1 MDINEQKRR
10 INNFMLTFSE
20 NVYGVR
26 KNPFEIIGEYLSK
39 LLEAPKTYQFMY
51 NTKYSSY
58 IDALLTIVEKIY
70 SEGHNTKIAE
80 FSKKI

>member
-39 LLEAPKTYQFMY
+39 LLLEAPKTYQFMY

-58 IDALLTIVEKIY
+58 IDTPYLQ
-70 SEGHNTKIAE
+70 
-80 FSKKI
+80 

>member
-39 LLEAPKTYQFMY
+39 LLEAPKTYSCIIQNIALILTRLTY
-51 NTKYSSY
+51 NSRKD
-58 IDALLTIVEKIY
+58 I
-70 SEGHNTKIAE
+70 
-80 FSKKI
+80 F